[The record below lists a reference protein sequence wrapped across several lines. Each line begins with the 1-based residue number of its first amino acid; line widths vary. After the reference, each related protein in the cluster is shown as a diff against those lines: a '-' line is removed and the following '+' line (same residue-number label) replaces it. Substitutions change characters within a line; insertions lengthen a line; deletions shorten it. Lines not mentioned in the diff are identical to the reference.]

1 MPCNL
6 EPSTKRHKAQA
17 RIALLFVLIALA
29 LTVLPT
35 ASFAG
40 TDTAGN
46 VLATE
51 AGSNPSGVAGDLY
64 WAGQS
69 LNLDDASIGRD
80 IIAAGDSLSIRDCT
94 VGGAIRLA
102 ARTIDI
108 SKTAI
113 DGSVTVAGQH
123 VVLNTGSTANC
134 FYAMGDTVAL
144 RGSTKSAALA
154 GDTVT
159 IDGTVEGDVEVWA
172 DKLVLGKNARITGTV
187 SAHVSEDPERAE
199 GAQVGA
205 LKIDRTENENTSTI
219 NDTIGGI
226 VAAAL
231 STCFVAILLEL
242 VFPRATA
249 SAAGMLRQ
257 RLPSV
262 GERSF
267 GHGGR
272 RSRRPVAHHL
282 DCRSVTR
289 RSSHVRRDR
298 YRSGLGGVY
307 GHRDRT
313 HDRTQ
318 PEPLRHGR
326 RGRYR
331 RGRTHGTSPYG
342 SFVSGVASSLRSAT
356 SSRSS
361 GATPASSRSRPP
373 ILRAFL
379 PPSRQPPQRGQTP
392 LRWCRPTQSL
402 CTKKGTDRDGRRPFL
417 LVAIKLGAYL
427 LT

>member
-6 EPSTKRHKAQA
+6 EPSSRRRKAQA
-17 RIALLFVLIALA
+17 RIALLFALIALA
-29 LTVLPT
+29 LTALPT
-35 ASFAG
+35 TSFAG

-51 AGSNPSGVAGDLY
+51 VDSNPSGVEGDLY

-80 IIAAGDSLSIRDCT
+80 IIAAGESLSIRDCT
-94 VGGAIRLA
+94 VDGAVRLA

-134 FYAMGDTVAL
+134 FYAMGETVAL

-187 SAHVSEDPERAE
+187 NAHVSEDPERAA
-199 GAQVGA
+199 GAEVGS
-205 LKIDRTENENTSTI
+205 LKIDRTENEDTSTL
-219 NDTIGGI
+219 NDVIGGI

-231 STCFVAILLEL
+231 STCFVALLLEL

-249 SAAGMLRQ
+249 SAAGMLHQ
-257 RLPSV
+257 RPTPLWV
-262 GERSF
+262 
-267 GHGGR
+267 
-272 RSRRPVAHHL
+272 
-282 DCRSVTR
+282 
-289 RSSHVRRDR
+289 
-298 YRSGLGGVY
+298 SGLLGTIAVVPTILLLIISIAGLSLAGTLLCGVIGIALVSSAFAGCAIARMVGHNQNRYAMAAVGGIAA
-307 GHRDRT
+307 GALT
-313 HDRTQ
+313 GL
-318 PEPLRHGR
+318 PLIGD
-326 RGRYR
+326 
-331 RGRTHGTSPYG
+331 
-342 SFVSGVASSLRSAT
+342 FISGVAFVFMLGYVIQIIWRNARLKPQQASNTPGLPSA
-356 SSRSS
+356 
-361 GATPASSRSRPP
+361 
-373 ILRAFL
+373 
-379 PPSRQPPQRGQTP
+379 
-392 LRWCRPTQSL
+392 
-402 CTKKGTDRDGRRPFL
+402 
-417 LVAIKLGAYL
+417 
-427 LT
+427 